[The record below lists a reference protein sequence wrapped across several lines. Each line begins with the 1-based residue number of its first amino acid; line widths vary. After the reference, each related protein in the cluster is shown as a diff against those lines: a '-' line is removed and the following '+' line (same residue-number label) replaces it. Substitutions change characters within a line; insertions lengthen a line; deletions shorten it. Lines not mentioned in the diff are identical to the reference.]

1 MLKVKPFTINRL
13 SMSQK
18 TEQSKT
24 TIKTCKNA
32 MRKTLVNVP
41 YLAVEI
47 SARKY
52 NRLNIYKVNH
62 L

>member
-1 MLKVKPFTINRL
+1 MLKVRLFMINWL

-24 TIKTCKNA
+24 TIKTCKKD

-52 NRLNIYKVNH
+52 NRLNIYKAHH

>member
-1 MLKVKPFTINRL
+1 MLKVKLFMINWL

-18 TEQSKT
+18 TEQSRT
-24 TIKTCKNA
+24 TIKNYKKD
-32 MRKTLVNVP
+32 MRKNLVNVP

-52 NRLNIYKVNH
+52 NRLNIYKV
-62 L
+62 